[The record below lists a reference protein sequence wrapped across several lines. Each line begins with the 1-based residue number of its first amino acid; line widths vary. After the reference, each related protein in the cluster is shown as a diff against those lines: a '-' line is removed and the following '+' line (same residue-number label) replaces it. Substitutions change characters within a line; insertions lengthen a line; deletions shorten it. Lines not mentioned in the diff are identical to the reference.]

1 MRAFG
6 MSVGLGKIVEI
17 RFNCF
22 RLSIGSCC

>member
-6 MSVGLGKIVEI
+6 MSVGCGKIVGI
-17 RFNCF
+17 RLNCF